1 MKNGFQHTL
10 SYKERK
16 VCTMENPQNT
26 GQRIQETADELM
38 KKGVPPRAAAF
49 AASMGFLRELQKT
62 NRK

>member
-1 MKNGFQHTL
+1 
-10 SYKERK
+10 
-16 VCTMENPQNT
+16 MEKPQNT

-62 NRK
+62 SNRK